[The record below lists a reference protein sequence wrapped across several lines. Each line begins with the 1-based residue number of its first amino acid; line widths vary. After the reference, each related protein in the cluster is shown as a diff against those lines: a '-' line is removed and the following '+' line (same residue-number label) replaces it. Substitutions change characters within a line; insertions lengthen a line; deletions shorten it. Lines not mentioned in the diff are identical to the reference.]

1 MRKHSFPAGGAAE
14 SMGRLQA
21 PGLSLCPPPH
31 RLPGLVHSRSTGQ
44 GRWSSPALRGY
55 SDSPGRPP
63 PQPVRKGVKG
73 RDGFSAGSADEE
85 PERCGEPA
93 ARAGRRRP
101 PARPLGLVHWGGV
114 QTAAVQVRGACTP
127 GRGADGCLWVPGAC
141 TLAGC
146 CHVAPMKEVTASLGL
161 VPQPCVSPPV
171 QPVSHAFPTPFPRD
185 PLSTDLHTIPLRL
198 SWLFL

>member
-1 MRKHSFPAGGAAE
+1 MPLRAWEGCRHQGSASA
-14 SMGRLQA
+14 R
-21 PGLSLCPPPH
+21 PPH

-85 PERCGEPA
+85 EPERCGEPA

-101 PARPLGLVHWGGV
+101 PAGPLGLVHWGGV

-146 CHVAPMKEVTASLGL
+146 CHVAPMKEVTASLEL

-171 QPVSHAFPTPFPRD
+171 QPVSHAFPHAFP
-185 PLSTDLHTIPLRL
+185 T
-198 SWLFL
+198 